1 MMMKLTLLFLG
12 LVSLS
17 LAVELNIG
25 ELAASNKLKHLL
37 IPIQSNDEN
46 SEYIYSQDSSADESA
61 DSDDELESYLEWFNN
76 LRRKENVEKRFPRW
90 RTNDNN
96 KQKLIGSPL
105 KYENNPFLRKNWE
118 KSILE
123 KNQMYKNMLG

>member
-1 MMMKLTLLFLG
+1 MKLTLLFLG